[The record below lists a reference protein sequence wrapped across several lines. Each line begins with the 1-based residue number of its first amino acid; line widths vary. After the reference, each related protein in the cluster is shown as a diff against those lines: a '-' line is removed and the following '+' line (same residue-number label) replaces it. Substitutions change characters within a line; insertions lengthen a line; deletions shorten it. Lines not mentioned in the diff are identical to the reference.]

1 MALAPL
7 VAVSYSAKGSTP
19 VFDKPRTWSETR
31 VRPGFGGYGPL
42 DRVWDLHPDGQRA
55 VSVPVETS
63 EVGFDEIVLRF
74 GFLEQLRQS
83 MPVAR

>member
-1 MALAPL
+1 
-7 VAVSYSAKGSTP
+7 
-19 VFDKPRTWSETR
+19 
-31 VRPGFGGYGPL
+31 L